1 MLWEALAAARDLG
14 RLHDL
19 AGILIRY
26 GFGDLVRRIG
36 LADAL
41 ERAGQ
46 ALHWH
51 AAAEL
56 ARLEPPV
63 RVRRALEEMGPT
75 FVKLGQLLSTRVDLF
90 DPEWIAEFSKL
101 QDHAP
106 VLAYN
111 EIRQQL
117 TEDLGGPPEDVFATF
132 DPMPLAAAS
141 IAQVHRA
148 RLHDGVEVAV
158 KVRRPGIRPIVE
170 ADLRWL
176 ARLAE
181 LAGAEIPELKR
192 YRPEEFVR
200 QFARSLRRE
209 LDFATECRNAD
220 RIRENFARFSDPAPL
235 QSDSKA
241 ELVRPA
247 PFKSSNAPPII
258 IIPRV
263 YWQWTGE
270 RVCVQEFVDGIPGSD
285 LGAVDRAGLDRRV
298 LARRGTRAVLK
309 MIFEDGFFHADP
321 HPGNVFYLPGD
332 RIAFIDFGMVGQLN
346 DARRE
351 QLSRLLLGLMRREAE
366 GVVDVLLDWS
376 RDGVVNDAELTQE
389 MQAFIDQYYSKTLRA
404 FRLSAALIDFVN
416 LLRAH
421 WLVLP
426 ADLAL
431 LIKAFISLEGMGRE
445 LDPDFDMV
453 REMTPM
459 IEKFVS
465 ARYLP
470 SAVIERGEKTVR
482 DLLALASE
490 LPHDLTHQIRA
501 ARRGKLS
508 IQIDVAHL
516 ERVAVR
522 IDSAAN
528 RLAMSIVVAALIA
541 GSSIVMTVPSNSA
554 LLGPAF
560 LGALGFVGALAGG
573 LLLLLSVWKSGG
585 TSQK

>member
-46 ALHWH
+46 ALHWR
-51 AAAEL
+51 AAADL

-101 QDHAP
+101 QDSAP
-106 VLAYN
+106 VLAYT

-117 TEDLGGPPEDVFATF
+117 TEDLGGPPEEVFATF
-132 DPMPLAAAS
+132 DPIPLAAAS

-181 LAGAEIPELKR
+181 LAGAEIPEFKR
-192 YRPEEFVR
+192 YRPEAFVR
-200 QFARSLRRE
+200 QFAQSLRRE
-209 LDFATECRNAD
+209 LDFAVECRNAE
-220 RIRENFARFSDPAPL
+220 RIRENFARFSDPVSLKLNP
-235 QSDSKA
+235 DNEKA
-241 ELVRPA
+241 AAA
-247 PFKSSNAPPII
+247 PFKPSTAPII
-258 IIPRV
+258 VIPRV

-285 LGAVDRAGLDRRV
+285 LDAVDRAGLHRNI
-298 LARRGTRAVLK
+298 LARRGTRAILK
-309 MIFEDGFFHADP
+309 MIFEDGYFHADP

-332 RIAFIDFGMVGQLN
+332 RIAFIDFGMVGQLSE
-346 DARRE
+346 ARRE
-351 QLSRLLLGLMRREAE
+351 QLSRLLLGLVRREAE

-376 RDGVVNDAELTQE
+376 GDSVVNEADLTQE
-389 MQAFIDQYYSKTLRA
+389 MQGFIDQYYSNTLRE
-404 FRLSAALIDFVN
+404 FRLSAALMDFVN

-445 LDPDFDMV
+445 LDADFDMV

-459 IEKFVS
+459 IEKFIS
-465 ARYLP
+465 GGYLP
-470 SAVIERGEKTVR
+470 SAVIERGGKTVR

-490 LPHDLTHQIRA
+490 LPQDLTRQICA

-508 IQIDVAHL
+508 IHVDVAHL
-516 ERVAVR
+516 ERVAVQ

-528 RLAMSIVVAALIA
+528 RLAMSVVVAALIA
-541 GSSIVMTVPSNSA
+541 GSSIVMTVPGNSA
-554 LLGPAF
+554 LLGPSF
-560 LGALGFVGALAGG
+560 LAALGFVGALIGS
-573 LLLLLSVWKSGG
+573 LLLLLSIWKSGG
-585 TSQK
+585 TNKR